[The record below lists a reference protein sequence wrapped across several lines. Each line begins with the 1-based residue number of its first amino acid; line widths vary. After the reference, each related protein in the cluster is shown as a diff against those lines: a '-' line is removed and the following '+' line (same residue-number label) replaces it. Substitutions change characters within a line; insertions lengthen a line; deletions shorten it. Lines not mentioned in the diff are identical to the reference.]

1 MQGVQR
7 AQFERNKAKYESYHR
22 RNIRRAKE
30 EKAKDG
36 SDDDAQDL
44 HGTTESKVRA
54 RLIASLTHL
63 RLVDFFNK
71 LDTDGSMS
79 LSREEFKV
87 CSNLQSTK

>member
-7 AQFERNKAKYESYHR
+7 AQFERNEAKYESNHR
-22 RNIRRAKE
+22 RNIRRAQKE
-30 EKAKDG
+30 KTENG
-36 SDDDAQDL
+36 SDDYAQNL
-44 HGTTESKVRA
+44 HGTTESKVNN
-54 RLIASLTHL
+54 RLVISFIKV

-87 CSNLQSTK
+87 S